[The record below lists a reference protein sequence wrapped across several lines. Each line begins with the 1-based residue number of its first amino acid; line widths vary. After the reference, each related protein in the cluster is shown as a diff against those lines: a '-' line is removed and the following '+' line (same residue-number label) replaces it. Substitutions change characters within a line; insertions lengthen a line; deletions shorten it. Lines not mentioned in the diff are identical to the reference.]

1 MRTLI
6 ATLTALMLF
15 ATTPVVA
22 GDLQDGVAA
31 FHPGDYPKAFRLY
44 KRSAEQGNEMAR
56 DHTEE
61 AVATLVDLMRHA
73 KSDAAR
79 GAAAQALL
87 DRGYGKSVAVALDV
101 VDDGQ
106 AHLEALRELSRWD
119 NGPEQKGLVCIA
131 GEKDTTEAT

>member
-1 MRTLI
+1 MRDKNGRFLPGI
-6 ATLTALMLF
+6 SGN
-15 ATTPVVA
+15 PGGRPPEV
-22 GDLQDGVAA
+22 GDVREL
-31 FHPGDYPKAFRLY
+31 
-44 KRSAEQGNEMAR
+44 AR
-56 DHTEE
+56 EYTEE

-73 KSDAAR
+73 RSDAAR

-119 NGPEQKGLVCIA
+119 NTSEQKGLVCIA
-131 GEKDTTEAT
+131 GEKETTEAT

>member
-44 KRSAEQGNEMAR
+44 KRSAEQGNERAR
-56 DHTEE
+56 DHAEE
-61 AVATLVDLMRHA
+61 AI
-73 KSDAAR
+73 K
-79 GAAAQALL
+79 
-87 DRGYGKSVAVALDV
+87 
-101 VDDGQ
+101 
-106 AHLEALRELSRWD
+106 RWW
-119 NGPEQKGLVCIA
+119 I
-131 GEKDTTEAT
+131 

>member
-1 MRTLI
+1 MRDEKGRFLVGVSGN
-6 ATLTALMLF
+6 
-15 ATTPVVA
+15 PGGRPQEV
-22 GDLQDGVAA
+22 GDV
-31 FHPGDYPKAFRLY
+31 R
-44 KRSAEQGNEMAR
+44 EMAR

-61 AVATLVDLMRHA
+61 AIKTLVDLMRHA

-119 NGPEQKGLVCIA
+119 NTSEQKGLVCIA